1 MFRIGEEIELLV
13 DKFADR
19 GKCLSRYDGF
29 IIFIEGAIPGEIIRA
44 KIHKIK
50 KNYAEAK
57 LLFIVKES
65 PFRVTPPCR
74 YFGFCGGCKW
84 QHVLYEHQLEAKR
97 MSVLDSAHSIGGF
110 HNLTV
115 NNTIG
120 SPTAYGYRTKMEF
133 SFSDRRWL
141 PYKEVHSHEHTKN
154 TLAAGLH
161 APFQFSSVIDIKK
174 CHLQRSPSSEILN
187 MIRET
192 AITHDWKPWNCFKK
206 VGYLKHLIIRI
217 AERTGEIMVNLVT
230 ESYVPERMQALG
242 GLLKQNFPEITTFV
256 NTIVPGSSQNVSGA
270 EVEVIYGHGAIYERI
285 GNYFFEIKPNA
296 FFQPNTSQA
305 EVIYNLARVYAELKP
320 TDIVYDLYCGIGTI
334 SILLSP
340 FARKI
345 VGIEISRE
353 AVDNAFS
360 NAKANNISNCSFLCG
375 DLAKVFTEEFVSQYG
390 KPDVIILDP
399 PRPGLHKRIIE
410 YIAQLKPS
418 RLVYI
423 SCNPATQ
430 MRDIAMLKNFYN
442 IKEVQ
447 PVDMFP
453 QTYHVESVAKMKL
466 KEDICSQKE

>member
-29 IIFIEGAIPGEIIRA
+29 IVFIEGIIPGEIVRA

-84 QHVLYEHQLEAKR
+84 QHVLYERQLEAKR
-97 MSVLDSAHSIGGF
+97 QSVLDAAHSIGGF
-110 HNLTV
+110 HNSTV

-120 SPTAYGYRTKMEF
+120 SSAVYGYRTKMEF
-133 SFSDRRWL
+133 SFSDRTWL
-141 PYKEVHSHEHTKN
+141 PYKEAQSHDLPKN

-161 APFQFSSVIDIKK
+161 APFQFSSVIDIKE

-206 VGYLKHLIIRI
+206 IGYLKHLVVRI
-217 AERTGEIMVNLVT
+217 GERTGEIMVNLVT

-242 GLLKQNFPEITTFV
+242 DLLQQNFPEITTFV

-270 EVEVIYGHGAIYERI
+270 EVEVLYGQGAIYERI

-305 EVIYNLARVYAELKP
+305 EVIYNLSRVYAELKP
-320 TDIVYDLYCGIGTI
+320 TDIVYDLYCGTGTI

-340 FARKI
+340 FARKV

-360 NAKANNISNCSFLCG
+360 NAKANNAGNCSFICG
-375 DLAKVFTEEFVSQYG
+375 DLMKVFTEEFVSQHG

-399 PRPGLHKRIIE
+399 PRPGLHKRTVE
-410 YIAQLKPS
+410 HIAQLKAS
-418 RLVYI
+418 RLVYV

-430 MRDIAMLKNFYN
+430 MRDIAMLKDFYN
-442 IKEVQ
+442 INEVQ

-453 QTYHVESVAKMKL
+453 QTYHIESVVKMKL
-466 KEDICSQKE
+466 KEDICSQRE